1 MKRALLTVVFAF
13 LIVGAASAV
22 EIRFKDGTVISAD
35 SYKLTGSYLMLQMPD
50 GRHVAY
56 DVGDVDLDAL
66 RAAETASASVETETE
81 SEPPAETLS
90 GGRSLKDPSELDS
103 AGSGSLR
110 ISDRDVKHVR
120 GSGVRGEE
128 EETAG
133 EEPAAGVDGVPEG
146 FQQGGGV
153 VLNGLRVTPVG
164 EGQWQVDGEVVNRSP
179 SPVENVRV
187 QLETVPSGGA
197 EPWRGEVAVSSFLG
211 PNEKGTF
218 SHGFAAEV
226 GPGEG
231 QQPSIRA
238 SVIWMQKE
246 TTREPNYGR
255 NAPHPSN
262 LPLNRGGVGG
272 ADLRS
277 EPIID

>member
-1 MKRALLTVVFAF
+1 MKRALWTSIFAI

-22 EIRFKDGTVISAD
+22 EIQLKDGTIISAD

-56 DVGDVDLDAL
+56 DVADVDLDAL
-66 RAAETASASVETETE
+66 HAAEAAAAPAEAEAE
-81 SEPPAETLS
+81 APAETLS
-90 GGRSLKDPSELDS
+90 SGRRLKDPADLDS
-103 AGSGSLR
+103 GGSSSLT

-128 EETAG
+128 EEEGG
-133 EEPAAGVDGVPEG
+133 EEPAASEGPPPG
-146 FQQGGGV
+146 FQQGGKV
-153 VLNGLRVTPVG
+153 VLNGLRVTPAG
-164 EGQWQVDGEVVNRSP
+164 EGRWQVDGEVINRSP
-179 SPVENVRV
+179 GPVENVRV
-187 QLETVPSGGA
+187 QLETMPTGGG

-218 SHGFAAEV
+218 SHGFATEV
-226 GPGEG
+226 PDGAV
-231 QQPSIRA
+231 QPSIRA
-238 SVIWMQKE
+238 SVIWMQQE
-246 TTREPNYGR
+246 TRTVPDFRR

-272 ADLRS
+272 ADVRS
-277 EPIID
+277 TPIIQ

>member
-22 EIRFKDGTVISAD
+22 EIRLKDGTVISAD
-35 SYKLTGSYLMLQMPD
+35 SYKLTGSYLMLQMPN

-56 DVGDVDLDAL
+56 DVADVDLDAL
-66 RAAETASASVETETE
+66 RAAETASAPAETA

-90 GGRSLKDPSELDS
+90 SGRSLKDLSDLDS

-120 GSGVRGEE
+120 GSGVRGDE
-128 EETAG
+128 EETEG
-133 EEPAAGVDGVPEG
+133 EEPADGAEGVPAG

-164 EGQWQVDGEVVNRSP
+164 EGQWQVDGEVVNRSA

-197 EPWRGEVAVSSFLG
+197 EPWRGEVAESSFLG

-218 SHGFAAEV
+218 SHGFTAEAGSGV
-226 GPGEG
+226 GP
-231 QQPSIRA
+231 PSIRA
-238 SVIWMQKE
+238 SVIWMQQE

-255 NAPHPSN
+255 NAPHPSM

>member
-1 MKRALLTVVFAF
+1 MKRALWTVVFAF

-22 EIRFKDGTVISAD
+22 EIRLKDGTVISAD

-66 RAAETASASVETETE
+66 RASETASASAETE
-81 SEPPAETLS
+81 SKPPAETLS
-90 GGRSLKDPSELDS
+90 GGRSLKHPSELDS

-120 GSGVRGEE
+120 GSGVRGEDE
-128 EETAG
+128 EMAG
-133 EEPAAGVDGVPEG
+133 EEPAAGADGVPEG

-153 VLNGLRVTPVG
+153 VLNGLRVTPMG
-164 EGQWQVDGEVVNRSP
+164 EGQWQVDGEIVNRSA

-197 EPWRGEVAVSSFLG
+197 EPWRGEVAVSGFLG

-218 SHGFAAEV
+218 SHGFTAEAGSGV
-226 GPGEG
+226 GP
-231 QQPSIRA
+231 PSIRA
-238 SVIWMQKE
+238 SVIWMQQE
-246 TTREPNYGR
+246 TKRVPDFGR
-255 NAPHPSN
+255 NAPHPSM

>member
-187 QLETVPSGGA
+187 QLETIPSGGA

-218 SHGFAAEV
+218 SHGFTAEV
-226 GPGEG
+226 GSGVGP
-231 QQPSIRA
+231 PSIRA
-238 SVIWMQKE
+238 SVIWMQQE

>member
-1 MKRALLTVVFAF
+1 MKRALWTVVFAF

-22 EIRFKDGTVISAD
+22 EIRLTDGTVILAD

-66 RAAETASASVETETE
+66 RAAETASASAETE

-90 GGRSLKDPSELDS
+90 GGRSLKHPSDLDS
-103 AGSGSLR
+103 TGSGSLM

-120 GSGVRGEE
+120 GSGVRGEDE
-128 EETAG
+128 EAAG
-133 EEPAAGVDGVPEG
+133 EEPTADADGVPEG

-153 VLNGLRVTPVG
+153 VLNGLRVTPMG
-164 EGQWQVDGEVVNRSP
+164 EGQWQVDGEVVNRSA

-218 SHGFAAEV
+218 SHGFTAEAGSGV
-226 GPGEG
+226 GP
-231 QQPSIRA
+231 PSIRA
-238 SVIWMQKE
+238 SVIWMQQE
-246 TTREPNYGR
+246 TKRVPDYRR
-255 NAPHPSN
+255 NAPHPSM

>member
-1 MKRALLTVVFAF
+1 MKRALWTVVFAF

-22 EIRFKDGTVISAD
+22 EIRLKDGTVISAD

-66 RAAETASASVETETE
+66 RAAETASASAETE

-90 GGRSLKDPSELDS
+90 GGRSLKHPSDLDS
-103 AGSGSLR
+103 EGSGSLR

-120 GSGVRGEE
+120 GSGVRGEDE
-128 EETAG
+128 EATG
-133 EEPAAGVDGVPEG
+133 DEPADGADGVPEG

-226 GPGEG
+226 GAGEG

-238 SVIWMQKE
+238 SVIWMQQESK
-246 TTREPNYGR
+246 REPDYGR

-272 ADLRS
+272 ADVRS
-277 EPIID
+277 TPIID

>member
-1 MKRALLTVVFAF
+1 MKRALWTVVFAF
-13 LIVGAASAV
+13 LFVGVASAV
-22 EIRFKDGTVISAD
+22 EIRLTDGTVILAD

-66 RAAETASASVETETE
+66 RAAETASASAETE
-81 SEPPAETLS
+81 SKPPAETLS
-90 GGRSLKDPSELDS
+90 GGRSLKHPSELDS

-120 GSGVRGEE
+120 GSGVRGEDE
-128 EETAG
+128 EAAG
-133 EEPAAGVDGVPEG
+133 EEPAAGADGVPEG

-153 VLNGLRVTPVG
+153 VLNGLRVTPMG
-164 EGQWQVDGEVVNRSP
+164 EGQWQVDGEVVNRSA

-218 SHGFAAEV
+218 SHGFTAEAGSGV
-226 GPGEG
+226 GP
-231 QQPSIRA
+231 PSIRA
-238 SVIWMQKE
+238 SVIWMQQE
-246 TTREPNYGR
+246 TKRVPDFGR
-255 NAPHPSN
+255 NAPHPSM

>member
-1 MKRALLTVVFAF
+1 MKRALWTVVFAF

-22 EIRFKDGTVISAD
+22 EIRLTDGTVILAD

-66 RAAETASASVETETE
+66 RAAETASASAETE

-90 GGRSLKDPSELDS
+90 GGRSLKHPSELDS

-120 GSGVRGEE
+120 GSGVRGEDE
-128 EETAG
+128 EAAG
-133 EEPAAGVDGVPEG
+133 EEPTADADGVPEG

-153 VLNGLRVTPVG
+153 VLNGLRVTPMG
-164 EGQWQVDGEVVNRSP
+164 EGQWQVDGEVVNRSA

-218 SHGFAAEV
+218 SHGFTAEAGSGV
-226 GPGEG
+226 GP
-231 QQPSIRA
+231 PSIRA
-238 SVIWMQKE
+238 SVIWMQQE
-246 TTREPNYGR
+246 TKRVPDYRR
-255 NAPHPSN
+255 NAPHPSM